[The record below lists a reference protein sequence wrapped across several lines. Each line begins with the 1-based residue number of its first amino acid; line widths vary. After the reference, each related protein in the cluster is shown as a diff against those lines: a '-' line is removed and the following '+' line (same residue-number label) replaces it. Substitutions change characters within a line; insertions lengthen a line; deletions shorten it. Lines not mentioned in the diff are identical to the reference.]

1 MAKISFS
8 NLTKDISHEV
18 EDLGKFEN
26 DLNKLYD
33 KWETKNPEIFS
44 NFRPV
49 ILNEDKNEIIFNEDF
64 FNDWENSIPYT
75 EENKYKFAF
84 IIQGGDGFVSFYKL
98 KKDVNWGTDVEGSF
112 DESIGTYSR
121 TFNAEVAHLT
131 NDIMK
136 LLGELAQM
144 DFYFSVSDS
153 SSSEDYHIMLETDDE
168 EDCPLV
174 TFDAKLK

>member
-1 MAKISFS
+1 MAQISFI

-64 FNDWENSIPYT
+64 LMIGKIRFHIQKKTNISSHLL
-75 EENKYKFAF
+75 YKAVM
-84 IIQGGDGFVSFYKL
+84 G
-98 KKDVNWGTDVEGSF
+98 
-112 DESIGTYSR
+112 
-121 TFNAEVAHLT
+121 
-131 NDIMK
+131 
-136 LLGELAQM
+136 
-144 DFYFSVSDS
+144 
-153 SSSEDYHIMLETDDE
+153 
-168 EDCPLV
+168 
-174 TFDAKLK
+174 